1 MYGDRCPSLILEKD
15 VERTSDRLRIRIAFS
30 FPYLSILYLI
40 LQSPDSSSGA
50 FYPSSFPSLSLLGSP
65 AFPFLLRDDRD
76 PEGYAPPSLPLISS
90 AEILHETREKRLE
103 DAQGITSILHHF
115 TTQIPQHLF
124 VWLSLPQ
131 LGTCISQSFFNPS
144 NVWICG

>member
-1 MYGDRCPSLILEKD
+1 MQTSLQE
-15 VERTSDRLRIRIAFS
+15 
-30 FPYLSILYLI
+30 P
-40 LQSPDSSSGA
+40 
-50 FYPSSFPSLSLLGSP
+50 FYPSSLPSLSLLGSP

-76 PEGYAPPSLPLISS
+76 PEGYDPPSLPLISS

-103 DAQGITSILHHF
+103 DAQGITTILHHF

-124 VWLSLPQ
+124 VWLSLSR
-131 LGTCISQSFFNPS
+131 LGTCISQSFSNPS